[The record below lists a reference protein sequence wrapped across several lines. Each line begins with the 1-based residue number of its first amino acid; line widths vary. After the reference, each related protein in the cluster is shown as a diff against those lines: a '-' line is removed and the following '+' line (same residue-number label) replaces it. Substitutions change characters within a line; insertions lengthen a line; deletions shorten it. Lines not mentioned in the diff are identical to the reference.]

1 MTPEEIELRRALE
14 ARSADPSP
22 EFRARL
28 QGAFDRGRPRPN
40 LMPALAL
47 ATVVVLTTTSI
58 GVLVA
63 ARNLGRTHGGLV
75 SGARVATPSPIA
87 MPNSVQ
93 LVAPSSN
100 VIWALVGYTS
110 LYRSTDQGARWE
122 ARPMPA
128 DFGVRPS
135 ISFIDDHEG
144 WLLAPGSPTTQC
156 QRAQA
161 AIWHTSD
168 GGSTWQDLHA
178 TGFAGAQC
186 KEVISFADSRHGFVG
201 AWDDNHRPSVYSS
214 SDGGKTWKAFTLADP
229 PDFKTLRGGFVLRVA
244 WFKTFGPSTY
254 LLVYGKQGA
263 GTPYPDI
270 PDRQYIYTST
280 NGGTTWAWKQKVP
293 SRDAVLVTEA
303 RWLELSAPGR
313 SFESTNGGQAFG
325 QYVSD
330 FNSAGARIIFAD
342 AQVGYADL
350 GGLLQRTVDGGAH
363 WAKIQSPGGPP
374 LSSASPSPA
383 PSPSSGIPMPTD
395 AQLSA
400 PSSNVVW
407 ALVAGQY
414 LFRSSDQGR
423 TWEQR
428 NWAPYRG
435 GGGPAV
441 ISFTDETNGW
451 ALFPGVPSTQC
462 QQAGAQ
468 LWRTSD
474 GAATWQP
481 ITYID
486 DASATPNGIA
496 FDQCKEYMAFL
507 DATHGFVAAHDTA
520 HKPSVYRTS
529 DGGATWVA
537 STVPD
542 PPGFVT
548 SGGGNALRVVS
559 IRGFGATAMLS
570 AAGGDNLY
578 VFSSSDGG
586 KTWTYIATVSDPSRV
601 DLSILAYNHWLIIQG
616 GLETTDAGK
625 TWHAFATDYSD
636 AAGVASTLVF
646 ADEKVGYGT
655 VRGGVHSTID
665 GGAHWDLIK
674 TSWP

>member
-1 MTPEEIELRRALE
+1 MTSEEDELRRALDG
-14 ARSADPSP
+14 RGGDPSP
-22 EFRARL
+22 EFRGRL

-40 LMPALAL
+40 LMPALAV
-47 ATVVVLTTTSI
+47 ATALVLTATSV

-75 SGARVATPSPIA
+75 SGARVVTPSPIA
-87 MPNSVQ
+87 MPATAQ
-93 LVAPSSN
+93 LVAPSTN
-100 VIWALVGYTS
+100 VLWVLVDYAS
-110 LYRSTDQGARWE
+110 LFRSTDQGAHWE

-135 ISFIDDHEG
+135 VSFIDDHEG

-156 QRAQA
+156 QQAQA

-178 TGFAGAQC
+178 TGLAGAQC

-214 SDGGKTWKAFTLADP
+214 SDGGKSWKAFTLADP
-229 PDFKTLRGGFVLRVA
+229 PDFKTLPGGFVLRVA

-293 SRDAVLVTEA
+293 SRDTVLVTEA
-303 RWLELSAPGR
+303 RWLELSGPGQ

-363 WAKIQSPGGPP
+363 WARIQSPGGPP
-374 LSSASPSPA
+374 LSSASPSPE
-383 PSPSSGIPMPTD
+383 PSPSAGIPMPTD

-414 LFRSSDQGR
+414 LFRSTDQGR

-435 GGGPAV
+435 GGGPAA

-451 ALFPGVPSTQC
+451 ALFPGVPATQC

-481 ITYID
+481 INYVD
-486 DASATPNGIA
+486 DMSATPHGIA
-496 FDQCKEYMAFL
+496 FDQCKEYVAF
-507 DATHGFVAAHDTA
+507 V
-520 HKPSVYRTS
+520 
-529 DGGATWVA
+529 
-537 STVPD
+537 
-542 PPGFVT
+542 
-548 SGGGNALRVVS
+548 GNALRVVS

-586 KTWTYIATVSDPSRV
+586 KTWTYVATVSDPARV
-601 DLSILAYNHWLIIQG
+601 ELSILAYNHWQLIQA

-625 TWHAFATDYSD
+625 TWRSFTTDYAD
-636 AAGVASTLVF
+636 AAGVASTFVF

-655 VRGGVHSTID
+655 VRGGIHRTVD
-665 GGAHWDLIK
+665 GGAHWELIK